1 MALRFFNT
9 LTRNKEEFYTIHPG
23 EVRMYTCGPTVY
35 DFAHIGNFRAYVF
48 GDILHRYLVYKNY
61 RVTYVMNIT
70 DVDDKTI
77 SGSQKEGITLN
88 EYTKIFRDAFFDDL
102 KSLNIKPAQIYPE
115 ATAHIKEMVEL
126 VKTLLAKGYAYANE
140 GSTYYRIESFSPYG
154 KLSHMD
160 KSGLKAGARVVS
172 DEYEKEQV
180 ADFALWKGWD
190 EKDGG
195 VFWDTEVGKGRPG
208 WHIECSAM
216 SMKYLGNHFDIHTG
230 GVDLIFPHHENEIA
244 QSEASTGENF
254 VNFWL
259 HNEHLMVEGRKM
271 AKSFGNFY
279 TLRDLLKKGYNPIA
293 IRYLLL
299 ATHYR
304 QQLNFTFD
312 GLEAAKNALQRLYD
326 FTDNLKRTKGEQDNP
341 EIKPLIRK
349 ANEDFEMAMDD
360 DLNTSEAL
368 GVLFTL
374 IKDTNRLTDERKI
387 SRSDADLVLEMIH
400 RFDSVLGLMKR
411 EELIL
416 DEEVKA
422 LIEKRIQARKEKD
435 FKLADQIRKDLEEK
449 GIVLEDTS
457 DGTKWKR
464 KM

>member
-1 MALRFFNT
+1 MTLRFFNT
-9 LTRNKEEFYTIHPG
+9 LTRTKEEFYTVYPG
-23 EVRMYTCGPTVY
+23 EVRMYTCGPTIY
-35 DFAHIGNFRAYVF
+35 DYAHIGNFRAYVF
-48 GDILHRYLVYKNY
+48 GDILHRYLVYKGY
-61 RVTYVMNIT
+61 KVTYVMNLT

-77 SGSQKEGITLN
+77 AGSQKEGITLA
-88 EYTKIFRDAFFDDL
+88 EYTRKYKDAFFKDIKD
-102 KSLNIKPAQIYPE
+102 LNIIPADIYPE
-115 ATAHIKEMVEL
+115 ATTHIKEMTDL
-126 VKTLLAKGYAYANE
+126 VKTLLDKDKAYVNE
-140 GSTYYRIESFSPYG
+140 GSTYYRIASFPRYG
-154 KLSHMD
+154 KLSHMEM
-160 KSGLKAGARVVS
+160 SGLKSGTRVVA

-180 ADFALWKGWD
+180 ADFALWKGW
-190 EKDGG
+190 EQKDGP
-195 VFWDTEVGKGRPG
+195 VFWETEVGNGRPG

-216 SMKYLGNHFDIHTG
+216 SMKYLGKHFDIHTG

-244 QSEASTGENF
+244 QSEAATGEKF

-271 AKSFGNFY
+271 AKSFGNYY
-279 TLRDLLKKGYNPIA
+279 TLRDLLKKGFHPIA

-326 FTDNLKRTKGEQDNP
+326 FVDNLKRLKNKEDNP
-341 EIKPLIRK
+341 EVKPILQK
-349 ANEDFEMAMDD
+349 AKEDFEKAMDD

-374 IKDTNRLTDERKI
+374 VKDINRLVDEKI
-387 SRSDADLVLEMIH
+387 ISSADAETVLDTVQG
-400 RFDSVLGLMKR
+400 FDSVLGLLKR

-416 DEEVKA
+416 DAEVKT
-422 LIEKRIQARKEKD
+422 LIEKRIQARKDKD
-435 FKLADQIRKDLEEK
+435 FKMSDRIRKDLENQ
-449 GIVLEDTS
+449 GIILEDTPE
-457 DGTKWKR
+457 GTKWKR